1 MDAAAHYRQLLQLG
15 RDEFLA
21 SAAPA
26 ALVRYRALDQATVAG
41 TQTLTIDQDYP
52 DDASADATLPY
63 GKELPP
69 EVDLEVY
76 PLTKKAGASFAD
88 RITIGRTANN
98 DIVMNDS
105 SVSRLHAYIRRD
117 GNNWLVAD
125 AGSKNGSWLKN
136 IKLEARREMQLP
148 SRSVIRLGEVE
159 LTFYTAADLFAA
171 LGGS

>member
-1 MDAAAHYRQLLQLG
+1 VDAAAHYRQLLQLG

-26 ALVRYRALDQATVAG
+26 ALVRYRALDQTAIGATH
-41 TQTLTIDQDYP
+41 TLTLDQDYP
-52 DDASADATLPY
+52 DDASVDGTLPF
-63 GKELPP
+63 GKEMPP

-98 DIVMNDS
+98 DVVINDS

-125 AGSKNGSWLKN
+125 AGSKNGSWLRAT
-136 IKLEARREMQLP
+136 KLEARRETQLP
-148 SRSVIRLGEVE
+148 SRTVLRIGEVE

>member
-1 MDAAAHYRQLLQLG
+1 MDAAAHYRQLLRLG

-26 ALVRYRALDQATVAG
+26 ALVRYRALDPAFTG
-41 TQTLTIDQDYP
+41 SHTLTVDQDFP
-52 DDASADATLPY
+52 EDADVEGTLPY

-69 EVDLEVY
+69 ETDLEVF
-76 PLTKKAGASFAD
+76 PLAKKAGASFAD
-88 RITIGRTANN
+88 RITIGRTLNN
-98 DIVMNDS
+98 DVVINDS

-117 GNNWLVAD
+117 GAGWILAD
-125 AGSKNGSWLKN
+125 AGSKNGSWLKTER
-136 IKLEARREMQLP
+136 LEARREKVLP
-148 SRSVIRLGEVE
+148 SRTVIRLGEVE

>member
-21 SAAPA
+21 SAAPG
-26 ALVRYRALDQATVAG
+26 ALVRYRALDAAAAG
-41 TQTLTIDQDYP
+41 GANTLTLDQDYP
-52 DDASADATLPY
+52 DDNHIDETLPF
-63 GKELPP
+63 GQDLPP

-88 RITIGRTANN
+88 RITIGRTPNN
-98 DIVMNDS
+98 DIAINDS

-117 GNNWLVAD
+117 GTSWIVAD
-125 AGSKNGSWLKN
+125 AGSKNGSWLKGAR
-136 IKLEARREMQLP
+136 LEARREKPLP
-148 SRSVIRLGEVE
+148 SRTVLRIGEVE